1 MDYLKIANGPVMWL
15 VCGLGVGLVLVQ
27 SILFLKKSITS
38 GRELGITN
46 DQLKHAV
53 KASTISAIGPSLVIL
68 AGMISL
74 LVTMGGPIAW
84 MRLSYIGSV
93 QFELMSAEFG
103 AQAVGVSLDGP
114 DMNAIAF
121 TNGVWVMALGSFGWV
136 LFTGLCTHKMDK
148 FRNVLAGG
156 RKAFMPILSVAAM
169 LGAFGYLAS
178 DRIMRFDQGTISCIA
193 GFVLMGLIVLINRKL
208 QKQWLKEWAMC
219 ISMFGGMLV
228 AVALY

>member
-27 SILFLKKSITS
+27 SLLFVRKSIVT

-46 DQLKHAV
+46 QQFKSAV

-68 AGMISL
+68 GGMISL

-103 AQAVGVSLDGP
+103 AQAMGVSLDGP

-136 LFTGLCTHKMDK
+136 LFTALCTHKMDK

-156 RKAFMPILSVAAM
+156 RKAFMPIISIAAV
-169 LGAFGYLAS
+169 LGAFAYLAS
-178 DRIMRFDQGTISCIA
+178 DRIMRFDQGTKSCIA
-193 GFVLMGLIVLINRKL
+193 GFVIMALIVIINRKA

-219 ISMFGGMLV
+219 IAMFGGMLV
-228 AVALY
+228 AVFL

>member
-1 MDYLKIANGPVMWL
+1 MEYLKIANSPIMWL
-15 VCGLGVGLVLVQ
+15 VCGLGVGIVLVQ
-27 SILFLKKSITS
+27 SILFLRKSIAASTQ
-38 GRELGITN
+38 LGITGA
-46 DQLKHAV
+46 QLKSAV
-53 KASTISAIGPSLVIL
+53 KASSISAIGPSLVIL

-93 QFELMSAEFG
+93 QFELMSAEYG
-103 AQAVGVSLDGP
+103 AQAMGVSLDSP
-114 DMNAIAF
+114 DMNALAF

-156 RKAFMPILSVAAM
+156 RKAFLPILSVAAM

-178 DRIMRFDQGTISCIA
+178 DRIMRFDQGSVSCIA
-193 GFVLMGLIVLINRKL
+193 GFVIMAVIVMINRKL

-219 ISMFGGMLV
+219 IAMFGGMLT
-228 AVALY
+228 AVVI

>member
-1 MDYLKIANGPVMWL
+1 MDYLKIANSPLIWL
-15 VCGLGVGLVLVQ
+15 SAALGVGIVVLQ
-27 SILFLKKSITS
+27 SILFVRKSFRT
-38 GRELGITN
+38 GKGMGITPE
-46 DQLKHAV
+46 QFKRAA
-53 KASTISAIGPSLVIL
+53 KASMISSIGPSLVIL

-103 AQAVGVSLDGP
+103 AQAMGVSLDGP

-148 FRNVLAGG
+148 FRNILAGG
-156 RKAFMPILSVAAM
+156 RKAFMPILSVAAV
-169 LGAFGYLAS
+169 LGAFAYLAS
-178 DRIMRFDQGTISCIA
+178 DRVMRLDQGAVSCVA
-193 GFVLMGLIVLINRKL
+193 GFIIMSLIVMANRKL
-208 QKQWLKEWAMC
+208 QKQWLKEWAMTFA
-219 ISMFGGMLV
+219 MFGGMLV
-228 AVALY
+228 AVLL